1 MPGVYLFLQLSF
13 AIQKIIQFHSDLRG
27 GSKIEKVD
35 QGAPLSPTGAV
46 IKSIWSYSTL
56 GPWTPEYIRGQKMS
70 PHEFT
75 HFYITCHLVGL
86 HL

>member
-1 MPGVYLFLQLSF
+1 MPGVYLFSQLSF

-46 IKSIWSYSTL
+46 IKSIWSYYTNPAIMLEKLNFSQQQL
-56 GPWTPEYIRGQKMS
+56 CQI
-70 PHEFT
+70 
-75 HFYITCHLVGL
+75 
-86 HL
+86 